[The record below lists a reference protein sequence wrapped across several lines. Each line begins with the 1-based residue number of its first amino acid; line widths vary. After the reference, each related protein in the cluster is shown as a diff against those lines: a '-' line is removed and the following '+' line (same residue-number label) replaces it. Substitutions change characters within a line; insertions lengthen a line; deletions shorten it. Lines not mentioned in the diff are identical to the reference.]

1 MQRTVA
7 PKRSSATFAFKSP
20 ENLRLFVIR
29 VSLLMRWIKHLPI
42 FRGHLIK
49 SATARVSGLT
59 QTNESPGNPGRFM
72 RGICVV
78 VLAGVVLLLGPSP
91 STFAQEN
98 ATLSGTVRDSTG
110 AVIPGAVVTATNNT
124 TEIVAT
130 RVTREIG
137 NYEFSLPPGL
147 YTLTAEVPGFE
158 TGIYSDV
165 ELKVGQPILLHFILD
180 VGAVT
185 TTVMVGTRARPRS
198 VTESTVPIDVI
209 LTEELVNQ
217 GDTDLSNRL
226 RTIIPSYNVNTQLS
240 DAAKISRPA
249 NLRNLAPD
257 HTLVL
262 VNGKRRHRSAIII
275 WGGNGVADGAQG
287 PDISA
292 IPSIALRQVEVLRDG
307 AAAQYGSDAIAGVLN
322 FQLKDARSGGSVEVR
337 NGVHHDGGR
346 EGYTIASNVGLPL
359 GATGFANLSFE
370 YGNSNPTDR
379 SIQRADA
386 AALIAVGNNHVRN
399 PAQIWGS
406 PEIDDDV
413 KFFGNFGYLFSNGL
427 QFYGHTNY
435 ASKKVT
441 GGFFFRN
448 PNTRGGV
455 FSNDSG
461 KTLLIG
467 DVLAAHGEASANCP
481 TVSITNHVP
490 DPTALG
496 QVFADPNC
504 FSFQERF
511 PGGFTP
517 SFGGDVTDGSVVA
530 GLRGFMSRGIVWDA
544 SFSVGSNEADFF
556 IHNTVNAS
564 FGPDTPTSFDPG
576 LYQQQE
582 LGINVDVSYAV
593 NDRVHLA
600 GGAEWRDEQFTIGLG
615 QRESWDFGLF
625 AAQGFSAASNG
636 FPGFSPIAAGKWSRS
651 NLAVYGDVELQGLE
665 ERWNLG
671 TAVRVENFEDFGT
684 TVNGKLAGRFRLNRV
699 VALRASVS
707 SGFRAPTPGQQNAFN
722 VSTLYDS
729 TLMDLVNR
737 GTIPSTSELAQ
748 RYGGRALQPEKSFN
762 YTVGTTVDTG
772 PFTFTADYFRIA
784 LSDRFGNSRDINL
797 SPDEVDILVAEG
809 ITSASNLRSFRF
821 FINDFATRTQG
832 IDVVLTYTP
841 PALGGDT
848 VFSVAANHTNT
859 DVTEFNQQTLSLN
872 RIRRLEAA
880 LPETR
885 WNFTAKQRIGRM
897 NLLGRLSYY
906 GGWFDG
912 DDPAFYDG
920 KPLVDLEFSL
930 PLSDST
936 TLRFGSRNV
945 FNTYPEEST
954 IALRTGEL
962 YSRYTPWGF
971 NGAYYYLGLS
981 YIWKALP

>member
-1 MQRTVA
+1 M
-7 PKRSSATFAFKSP
+7 
-20 ENLRLFVIR
+20 
-29 VSLLMRWIKHLPI
+29 
-42 FRGHLIK
+42 
-49 SATARVSGLT
+49 T

-78 VLAGVVLLLGPSP
+78 VLAGVVLLLGLSP

-98 ATLSGTVRDSTG
+98 ATLSGTVTDSTG

-130 RVTREIG
+130 RVTNEIG

-147 YTLTAEVPGFE
+147 YTLTAEVPYFQ

-165 ELKVGQPILLHFILD
+165 ELRAGQPVLLNFTLV
-180 VGAVT
+180 VGAVDT
-185 TTVMVGTRARPRS
+185 IVMVGTRVRPRS

-337 NGVHHDGGR
+337 SGVHHDGGG

-406 PEIDDDV
+406 PEIDDDL

-467 DVLAAHGEASANCP
+467 DVLAAHGEGSANCP

-490 DPTALG
+490 DPVARG
-496 QVFADPNC
+496 QVFADSNC

-517 SFGGDVTDGSVVA
+517 SFGGDATDGSVVA
-530 GLRGFMSRGIVWDA
+530 GLRGFTSSGMVWDA
-544 SFSVGSNEADFF
+544 SLSVGSNEADFF
-556 IHNTVNAS
+556 INNTVNAS

-576 LYQQQE
+576 LYRQQE

-593 NDRVHLA
+593 NDVVHLA
-600 GGAEWRDEQFTIGLG
+600 GGAEWRDERFTIGLG
-615 QRESWDFGLF
+615 QRKSWDFGPF
-625 AAQGFSAASNG
+625 AAQGFSAGSNG

-651 NLAVYGDVELQGLE
+651 NVAVYGDVELRGLE
-665 ERWNLG
+665 DWWNFG

-684 TVNGKLAGRFRLNRV
+684 TVNGKLSGRFRLNRV

-707 SGFRAPTPGQQNAFN
+707 NGFRAPTPGQQNAFN

-748 RYGGRALQPEKSFN
+748 RYGGQPLQPEKSFN
-762 YTVGTTVDTG
+762 YTVGTTVDTS

-797 SPDEVDILVAEG
+797 SPNEVDILVAEG

-832 IDVVLTYTP
+832 IDVVSTYTP
-841 PALGGDT
+841 PALGDDT
-848 VFSVAANHTNT
+848 VFSVAFNHTNT
-859 DVTEFNQQTLSLN
+859 DVTEFNPQTLSPN

-885 WNFTAKQRIGRM
+885 WNFSAKQRVGRM
-897 NLLGRLSYY
+897 NLFGRLSYY

-945 FNTYPEEST
+945 FNTYPDESI

-981 YIWKALP
+981 YIWKASP